1 MCTKVGSCARRI
13 TLLRLRAS
21 MFMPDENARTGL
33 RVNQPLAGFLGA
45 FRQEHKAAP
54 MEESFS

>member
-1 MCTKVGSCARRI
+1 MGTCARRI

-33 RVNQPLAGFLGA
+33 RVKQPLAGFLGT
-45 FRQEHKAAP
+45 FKQERKAAP